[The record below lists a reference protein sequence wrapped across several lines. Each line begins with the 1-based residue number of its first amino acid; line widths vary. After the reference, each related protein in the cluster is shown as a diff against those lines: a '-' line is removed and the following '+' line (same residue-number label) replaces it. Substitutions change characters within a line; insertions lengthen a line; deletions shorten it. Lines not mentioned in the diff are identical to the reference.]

1 MKKLFFASSLLMVA
15 LNLNAQDTQPQEN
28 QTNFNEVKLN
38 GLYLV
43 IGAFDVAYERT
54 INEESAFGVDLF
66 LPFDNDIDINYY
78 VSPYYRFYFGKK
90 YAAGFF
96 VEGFGMLNSI
106 DYERFNSSLSSFE
119 DENVTDFA
127 LGIGLGGK
135 WITKSGFIGELNLGI
150 GRNLFENVVILR

>member
-1 MKKLFFASSLLMVA
+1 MKKLFFASCLLMVA

-90 YAAGFF
+90 YPAGFF

-106 DYERFNSSLSSFE
+106 L
-119 DENVTDFA
+119 
-127 LGIGLGGK
+127 
-135 WITKSGFIGELNLGI
+135 
-150 GRNLFENVVILR
+150 

>member
-1 MKKLFFASSLLMVA
+1 
-15 LNLNAQDTQPQEN
+15 
-28 QTNFNEVKLN
+28 
-38 GLYLV
+38 
-43 IGAFDVAYERT
+43 
-54 INEESAFGVDLF
+54 
-66 LPFDNDIDINYY
+66 
-78 VSPYYRFYFGKK
+78 
-90 YAAGFF
+90 
-96 VEGFGMLNSI
+96 MLNSI